1 MPTLADIFAT
11 AFSSIG
17 KVELAVEA
25 AHVADHDV
33 WIADARGLD
42 DMLLKHR
49 KPREQ
54 GAEDTSWDMLFATL
68 VGKGIIT
75 IFAKLRVFGRA
86 GRVNGTTL
94 LRSYCSQVVLCS
106 CCRGKGRRGPHD
118 RGRAHIRGCNVGYV
132 LHTSVTISVT
142 TCYIIPRG
150 GSGPLPDMQHH
161 P

>member
-1 MPTLADIFAT
+1 MVKSRRRVTSAAAGHQHFTMAAAVPTLADIFAT

-17 KVELAVEA
+17 KVVLAVEA

-75 IFAKLRVFGRA
+75 ILQ
-86 GRVNGTTL
+86 N
-94 LRSYCSQVVLCS
+94 
-106 CCRGKGRRGPHD
+106 
-118 RGRAHIRGCNVGYV
+118 
-132 LHTSVTISVT
+132 
-142 TCYIIPRG
+142 
-150 GSGPLPDMQHH
+150 
-161 P
+161 

>member
-1 MPTLADIFAT
+1 MAAAVPTLADIFAT

-75 IFAKLRVFGRA
+75 SPVKTRIKEAVAAALDDAFRPKAPPPPDPDPKSCSARAAGGRA
-86 GRVNGTTL
+86 GE
-94 LRSYCSQVVLCS
+94 
-106 CCRGKGRRGPHD
+106 GP
-118 RGRAHIRGCNVGYV
+118 
-132 LHTSVTISVT
+132 
-142 TCYIIPRG
+142 
-150 GSGPLPDMQHH
+150 
-161 P
+161 